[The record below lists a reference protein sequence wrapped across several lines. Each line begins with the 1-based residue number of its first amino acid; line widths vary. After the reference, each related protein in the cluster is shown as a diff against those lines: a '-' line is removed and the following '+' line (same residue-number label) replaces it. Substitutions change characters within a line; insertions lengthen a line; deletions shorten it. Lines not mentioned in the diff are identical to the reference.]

1 MSFSL
6 GGELLRGSAFINDEL
21 EIFKFNIKTH
31 IKAGS
36 LENAEPMGSI
46 CPTYCIDDDCI
57 HYLQRTINIAAFCKD
72 FNERTKDMKEGIPI
86 PCRVSVNPDRS
97 YELVMHKPPATFYLK
112 QAAGIQRGAM
122 SPGQEVC
129 GKITLKHLYEIA
141 KLKSEDPPLECMSL
155 EDICKMM
162 VGVAHSCGIEVVK
175 ELDPV
180 EYGQFLEERKIIVE
194 DQLKELQEKKEAR
207 ILRTA

>member
-1 MSFSL
+1 MSKTAGRLKNMRKMAEKVVHSSKLRTNVPAGMAAAGPPL
-6 GGELLRGSAFINDEL
+6 G
-21 EIFKFNIKTH
+21 
-31 IKAGS
+31 
-36 LENAEPMGSI
+36 PMLG
-46 CPTYCIDDDCI
+46 
-57 HYLQRTINIAAFCKD
+57 QRSINIAAFCKD

-141 KLKSEDPPLECMSL
+141 KIKSEDPPLECVSL

-162 VGVAHSCGIEVVK
+162 VGIACSCGIEVVR
-175 ELDPV
+175 ELDPE
-180 EYGQFLEERKIIVE
+180 EYGQFLEERRTVVE
-194 DQLKELQEKKEAR
+194 EQLKELQEKKEAR
-207 ILRTA
+207 LLRTA